1 MRKPYALERR
11 APYLVAFILMTTTA
25 SSTLAQTQ
33 SGGNNWSVFLTL
45 RHTEAIDCV
54 QNDIATPD
62 RIQNGADAGIS
73 FATRT
78 QRSNVSFFGRVGA
91 NVSQDDRFQN
101 QATYGVG
108 FAWNYRTSS
117 RSNMRLSQAFN
128 KNLRLET
135 LANLGVVPND
145 FNTTSATTTWSFQ
158 QQSGPRT
165 SWSAGMGYQ
174 FTELNN
180 VTPLGGSQ
188 IVLDEQPFGDE
199 ISIPLIDA
207 TAPAELE
214 LPDGEQEILRIL
226 AT

>member
-11 APYLVAFILMTTTA
+11 APYLVALILMTTSA

-45 RHTEAIDCV
+45 RHTEELDRV
-54 QNDIATPD
+54 RNDILFPD
-62 RIQNGADAGIS
+62 RVSNGADAGIT

-78 QRSNVSFFGRVGA
+78 RRSNVGFFGRVGA
-91 NVSQDDRFQN
+91 NVYLDDLFQN
-101 QATYGVG
+101 QVTYGAG
-108 FAWNYRTSS
+108 FSWNYRASS
-117 RSNMRLSQAFN
+117 RSNMHLSQAFN

-135 LANLGVVPND
+135 LANLGFVPND
-145 FNTTSATTTWSFQ
+145 FGTTSATTTWSFQ

-165 SWSAGMGYQ
+165 SWSAGLGYQ
-174 FTELNN
+174 FIELTNL
-180 VTPLGGSQ
+180 TPIRGSQ

-207 TAPAELE
+207 TAPAEL
-214 LPDGEQEILRIL
+214 
-226 AT
+226 